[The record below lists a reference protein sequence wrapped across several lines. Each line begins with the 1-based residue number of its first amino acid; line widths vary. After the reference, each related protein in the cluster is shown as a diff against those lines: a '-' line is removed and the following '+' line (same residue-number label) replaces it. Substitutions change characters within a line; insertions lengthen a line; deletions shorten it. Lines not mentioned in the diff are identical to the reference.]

1 MLTSILS
8 IIAARY
14 FTDAFNYFDLVVLS
28 NFLAVVMIR
37 LVANSGGARGDPID
51 ANLLT
56 TINILMSVGGT
67 CLWIRLLEVFGV
79 HPTLG
84 PLLEMIKKMS
94 TQMAGMGMMGKM
106 KAMKN
111 MQGDDAM
118 AGMEQLA
125 AMSGRGST
133 KTSHSISKSL
143 SSGWM
148 IMLSIRVIFIV
159 NRNKSRML

>member
-1 MLTSILS
+1 MLTSNLS

-84 PLLEMIKKMS
+84 PLLEMIKKMLKDLC
-94 TQMAGMGMMGKM
+94 TFLVLLNCVMMGFAEAFYFLFHDVPNFATWK
-106 KAMKN
+106 
-111 MQGDDAM
+111 
-118 AGMEQLA
+118 
-125 AMSGRGST
+125 RT
-133 KTSHSISKSL
+133 CVC
-143 SSGWM
+143 
-148 IMLSIRVIFIV
+148 R
-159 NRNKSRML
+159 SRAD